1 MFTENEEAYTADTA
15 ADTNP
20 LPAEPEEEDELDA
33 ADDAAEVD
41 ELDEADAD
49 ADADEL
55 DNGEEEPAESGTEPD
70 DTGDVELSDADAGDA
85 AFNRQTPQLSEQELD
100 EIADAALDVL
110 RGILKYFDAEDAKI
124 DEYEGDEG
132 ELIFDIVGES
142 LAVLIGRHGKTL
154 DALQFL
160 VSSIVTKQIGI
171 RHPIIVDI
179 EGYKHRRKQKLQ
191 EIAKS
196 SAARAI
202 RQKREVRLHPMTPY
216 ERRIVHIT
224 LREDRRV
231 TTASEGEDPNRQI
244 IIKPV

>member
-1 MFTENEEAYTADTA
+1 MFEDHEDDSLDNEQTEDVGNEDVES
-15 ADTNP
+15 
-20 LPAEPEEEDELDA
+20 
-33 ADDAAEVD
+33 
-41 ELDEADAD
+41 
-49 ADADEL
+49 ADE
-55 DNGEEEPAESGTEPD
+55 GAEETAND
-70 DTGDVELSDADAGDA
+70 
-85 AFNRQTPQLSEQELD
+85 AFNQQTPQLSEEELD
-100 EIADAALDVL
+100 NIADNALEVIRQL
-110 RGILKYFDAEDAKI
+110 LGFFDAEDATI
-124 DEYEGDEG
+124 DEYEGEEG
-132 ELIFDIVGES
+132 ELIFDIVGEN

-160 VSSIVTKQIGI
+160 VSSIVTKRVGI

-202 RQKREVRLHPMTPY
+202 RLKREVRLHPMTPY

-231 TTASEGEDPNRQI
+231 STESEGEEPNRLI